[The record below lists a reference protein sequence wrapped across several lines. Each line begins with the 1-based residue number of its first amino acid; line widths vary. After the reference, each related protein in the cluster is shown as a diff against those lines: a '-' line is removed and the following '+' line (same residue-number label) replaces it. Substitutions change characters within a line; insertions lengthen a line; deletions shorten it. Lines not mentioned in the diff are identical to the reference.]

1 MNTTDTRMRVL
12 ETDVATLRLANEEN
26 KVINI
31 GIVEVLTDLR
41 TEMSE
46 LRTEMSG
53 FRTDMDKL
61 RAGQDELRA
70 EMRAGQDELRA
81 EMRTGHAELRE
92 EISVVKRSVGNLEL
106 SMKRV
111 EGDVAELKAGHIELR
126 HLVAGLV
133 K

>member
-1 MNTTDTRMRVL
+1 MDTTDIRLRVL
-12 ETDVATLRLANEEN
+12 ETDVAKLRLESQES
-26 KVINI
+26 KVINA
-31 GIVEVLTDLR
+31 GIFEVLTDLR
-41 TEMSE
+41 TEMSGI
-46 LRTEMSG
+46 RTE
-53 FRTDMDKL
+53 MDKL
-61 RAGQDELRA
+61 RTGQDELRA
-70 EMRAGQDELRA
+70 GQDKLRTGQDELRA

-92 EISVVKRSVGNLEL
+92 ELSVVKRSVGNLEL